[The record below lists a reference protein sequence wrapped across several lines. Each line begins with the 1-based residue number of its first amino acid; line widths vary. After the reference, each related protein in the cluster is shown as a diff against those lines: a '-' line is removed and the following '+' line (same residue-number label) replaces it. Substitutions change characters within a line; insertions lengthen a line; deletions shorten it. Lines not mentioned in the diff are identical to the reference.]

1 MGEVH
6 EETFEGDEYI
16 HYLDYTDAFIKC
28 ILYTLNTSLCQFY
41 LNKKYWKEK
50 KKKNPA
56 WKHRSIK
63 QTNKQNNKTSYAIP
77 WVVSLS
83 FSKF

>member
-41 LNKKYWKEK
+41 LNK
-50 KKKNPA
+50 
-56 WKHRSIK
+56 
-63 QTNKQNNKTSYAIP
+63 T
-77 WVVSLS
+77 V
-83 FSKF
+83 